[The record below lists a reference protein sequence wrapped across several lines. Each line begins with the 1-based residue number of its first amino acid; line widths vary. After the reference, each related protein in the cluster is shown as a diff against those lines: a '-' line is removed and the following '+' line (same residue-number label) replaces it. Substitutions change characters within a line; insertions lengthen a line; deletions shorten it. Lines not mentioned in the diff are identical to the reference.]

1 MTTLE
6 VLRIACKA
14 NGLSCHGSSAVLV
27 KRLLTADVKTKSKTT
42 NAKHKKDCAKL
53 VKRLLTAYVKTK
65 SKTTNAKH
73 NKMNKG
79 ERMSASYYFHEIC
92 ACLFLAAEC
101 APGLLDNLYLLF
113 TQFWVDV
120 GADGGGDWRRTFVRL
135 FGLTPDA
142 FYRAFTAFLAR
153 PLEEK
158 LRIAPERRVLGS
170 ARARRLARLR
180 GASGGAGDVD
190 ESAVEVYHADVN

>member
-53 VKRLLTAYVKTK
+53 VKRLLTADVKTK

-92 ACLFLAAEC
+92 DGKISRCKPQIVQEPSGRKRLKEIKIVYGANGFH
-101 APGLLDNLYLLF
+101 PR
-113 TQFWVDV
+113 WV
-120 GADGGGDWRRTFVRL
+120 L
-135 FGLTPDA
+135 M
-142 FYRAFTAFLAR
+142 
-153 PLEEK
+153 K
-158 LRIAPERRVLGS
+158 
-170 ARARRLARLR
+170 
-180 GASGGAGDVD
+180 
-190 ESAVEVYHADVN
+190 

>member
-1 MTTLE
+1 ME
-6 VLRIACKA
+6 KEEYAA
-14 NGLSCHGSSAVLV
+14 ASC
-27 KRLLTADVKTKSKTT
+27 
-42 NAKHKKDCAKL
+42 N
-53 VKRLLTAYVKTK
+53 
-65 SKTTNAKH
+65 
-73 NKMNKG
+73 
-79 ERMSASYYFHEIC
+79 YFHETC

-120 GADGGGDWRRTFVRL
+120 GADGGGDWRRTFVSL

-142 FYRAFTAFLAR
+142 FYSAFTAFLAR

-170 ARARRLARLR
+170 ARARR
-180 GASGGAGDVD
+180 
-190 ESAVEVYHADVN
+190 